1 MKLVCIACNNRVAR
15 AYYLYTHIRITFTWY
30 IILLRGVHLYIA
42 RGSSTRKRSW
52 RWASIEIFLWNR
64 WMWGGKPRRKV
75 CRVAHN
81 DNGDYKRRP
90 SVSHSGSDVCLRNM
104 IKRSRLSST
113 RGGRVTRGVEMS
125 CYRASSID
133 TRTITYRALLISLMG
148 PTTCDGLY
156 VAGIKRNIA
165 ASPI

>member
-1 MKLVCIACNNRVAR
+1 MRR
-15 AYYLYTHIRITFTWY
+15 M
-30 IILLRGVHLYIA
+30 HLYIA
-42 RGSSTRKRSW
+42 RDSSTRKRSR
-52 RWASIEIFLWNR
+52 RWASIEIFLGNR
-64 WMWGGKPRRKV
+64 WMWGGKPHCKV

-113 RGGRVTRGVEMS
+113 RGGRGVTRGVEMS
-125 CYRASSID
+125 RYRASSID

-156 VAGIKRNIA
+156 VARIKRNIA